1 MSDAR
6 TVLPAP
12 KLPDLIGVRATENA
26 ITLAARTS
34 SRVARCPVCGAR
46 SARIHSHYTRTLADL
61 PWQGVPVTVRLRVRR
76 FFCDQKTCNR
86 VIFAERLPGLAAHY
100 ARRTERLDGWF
111 THVSFALGGEA
122 GSRLLKDL
130 GVMVSADTL
139 LKHIRSSQLRAH
151 RTPRV
156 LSVDDFAFRRG
167 TRYGT
172 VLVDLERRTLVDV
185 LPDRSADTFARWL
198 MEHPGMEIVSR
209 DRGGEYAEAARRAAP
224 YAVQVADRF
233 HLLKNLRD
241 VVLRVFKQHTEV
253 LDLVPTPA
261 LHFQRLTNLR
271 LDRRA
276 SKERMREQVRKLYRS
291 IHTLSKKGIKNAQ
304 VARELGIHRHTVEKY
319 LAFKS
324 PPQRR
329 HFTKKVSAIAPYE
342 DYILKRWKQECR
354 NATQIHREIVEQGYP
369 GAYQNVGYGSLATSK
384 SKKCREN
391 PYRTLQRVS
400 LPAMLRVFS

>member
-12 KLPDLIGVRATENA
+12 KLLDLIGVRATENA

-46 SARIHSHYTRTLADL
+46 SARVHSHYTRTLADL
-61 PWQGVPVTVRLRVRR
+61 SWQGVPVTVRLSVRR

-86 VIFAERLPGLAAHY
+86 AIFAERLPGLAAHY
-100 ARRTERLDGWF
+100 ARRTERLEGWF

-130 GVMVSADTL
+130 GVVVSADTL
-139 LKHIRSSQLRAH
+139 LNHIRSSQLRAH

-185 LPDRSADTFARWL
+185 LPDRSANTFAEWL
-198 MEHPGMEIVSR
+198 MEHPGVEIVSR

-224 YAVQVADRF
+224 SAVQVADRF

-241 VVLRVFKQHTEV
+241 VLSRVFRQHTEV
-253 LDLVPTPA
+253 LDLVPNPA
-261 LHFQRLTNLR
+261 VHLQRLTNLR
-271 LDRRA
+271 LDREA
-276 SKERMREQVRKLYRS
+276 SKKHTREQMEDR
-291 IHTLSKKGIKNAQ
+291 
-304 VARELGIHRHTVEKY
+304 
-319 LAFKS
+319 FD
-324 PPQRR
+324 
-329 HFTKKVSAIAPYE
+329 AIQQ
-342 DYILKRWKQECR
+342 L
-354 NATQIHREIVEQGYP
+354 ATQGMNR
-369 GAYQNVGYGSLATSK
+369 
-384 SKKCREN
+384 
-391 PYRTLQRVS
+391 
-400 LPAMLRVFS
+400 